1 MFLINVYDVFSS
13 TARFCVRVSLILS
26 FLLLRCRG
34 ICSHTTRPT
43 GTVSLCLSIFSE
55 QHVFKPGYYV
65 VRLLLLYAI
74 LPILL
79 VRLSVSQGMEAYIC
93 SKINVRV

>member
-1 MFLINVYDVFSS
+1 MYL
-13 TARFCVRVSLILS
+13 SL
-26 FLLLRCRG
+26 G
-34 ICSHTTRPT
+34 
-43 GTVSLCLSIFSE
+43 V
-55 QHVFKPGYYV
+55 YYV